1 MSFDKQS
8 MDTCESL
15 GITDPLNE
23 KCPDC
28 GGELWYSHDDLT
40 VLTCEDGCG
49 WSRLDDPEE

>member
-28 GGELWYSHDDLT
+28 GGGLWYSHDDLT

-49 WSRLDDPEE
+49 WSCLDDPEE